1 MMDPYEILGV
11 PPDADDGEI
20 RNAHLS
26 LVRRFS
32 PDADPEAF
40 KRINWAHEQLKDE
53 KSRLRY
59 YLFNT
64 ETPGETPFQAFLLHV
79 AHSGKREPMS
89 HDKLKEFL
97 RTCAKR

>member
-1 MMDPYEILGV
+1 MDPYEILGV
-11 PPDADDGEI
+11 SPDADDGTI
-20 RNAHLS
+20 RNAYLS

-53 KSRLRY
+53 KSRLKH

-64 ETPGETPFQAFLLHV
+64 DSPGDTPFQAFLLHP
-79 AHSGKREPMS
+79 AGSGKREPMS
-89 HDKLKEFL
+89 HDMLKIFL
-97 RTCAKR
+97 RTCAKK